1 MAKLDNYECDGQ
13 MELLPLIKE
22 PEKQGIEQHIPFGK
36 KNAVTRQFLCIAT
49 GMSDRKVRAEIA
61 KDRRE
66 HPILNLSD
74 EKGYYRPTIGEY
86 MEAKQFYRQEQ
97 ARAKSIFW
105 SLFGLKKWLRK
116 HGGVVK

>member
-1 MAKLDNYECDGQ
+1 MKLDNYECDGQ

-61 KDRRE
+61 KA
-66 HPILNLSD
+66 S
-74 EKGYYRPTIGEY
+74 RPTIGEY